1 MKKSILF
8 LLAVS
13 ISLISS
19 AQQSSKQDII
29 NFLKER
35 ESSFNT
41 NPNQKFIEATNL
53 DSILK
58 IVKRKKW
65 SYSRGV
71 YVFNGPSVNDKVIVG
86 SGQTI
91 IGDKKVP
98 FVYYKITK
106 GDFGNLILEVLTGSD
121 AL

>member
-1 MKKSILF
+1 MKNSILL

-13 ISLISS
+13 FSLISS
-19 AQQSSKQDII
+19 AQQSSKQDIL

-41 NPNQKFIEATNL
+41 NQKFIEATNL